1 MKINIIT
8 LLLVSFTILSSCD
21 LTVEELEYNPFDDPD
36 SGIIEFIDYS
46 ISDTYWLNIQY
57 KINSELGSKQQFRRD
72 EWRFLILLDG
82 EEFKGY
88 SDDRTLATQI
98 ESGKKYLFEFLFE
111 NTGNSFDSIEP
122 ERTRVFL
129 RKEISTF

>member
-111 NTGNSFDSIEP
+111 NTGNSRFS
-122 ERTRVFL
+122 RG
-129 RKEISTF
+129 